1 MPDSGKMNYPG
12 EEGHYSQN
20 PPITNYPDSQFAPTI
35 PFESGLPGSKVTGKP
50 RKRRNGWQV
59 ATLVLF
65 ITTVIFG
72 ATTALLITH
81 PRTVTVST
89 ATTGNATT
97 APQPTPTVPTNP
109 TPTSATDTN
118 TTTPPSSTPVPST
131 SLTPV
136 PDGVIQENITLTCSG
151 CNDPIRV
158 TINTV
163 RVDSANGRML
173 WNNTFK
179 DVTGTDVG
187 YNINT
192 YTLQDTTTQTSAI
205 PAVFSQ
211 SSGNLVNNIPST
223 VQGIFTFVPSRNIT
237 YILTVV
243 IYSYSG
249 VTITFDPVKI
259 TF

>member
-1 MPDSGKMNYPG
+1 MAGGCN
-12 EEGHYSQN
+12 
-20 PPITNYPDSQFAPTI
+20 T
-35 PFESGLPGSKVTGKP
+35 GS
-50 RKRRNGWQV
+50 
-59 ATLVLF
+59 F

-72 ATTALLITH
+72 ATTALLFTH
-81 PRTVTVST
+81 PRTVTVSA
-89 ATTGNATT
+89 ATTVSATT
-97 APQPTPTVPTNP
+97 VPPPIPTAPTNA
-109 TPTSATDTN
+109 TPTSATDTS
-118 TTTPPSSTPVPST
+118 TSTPVASTPVAAT

-136 PDGVIQENITLTCSG
+136 SDGLIQKNITLTCNG
-151 CNDPIRV
+151 CNYGIRV

-173 WNNTFK
+173 WDNTFK

-211 SSGNLVNNIPST
+211 SSRQSIKNIPST